1 MIKALKLL
9 HFFTVMITAVLS
21 PLALAH
27 AVLPEDCH
35 LLNCHQLGVLHK
47 TLLFLLGGLVIFP
60 MIKRSIEKRES
71 NA

>member
-9 HFFTVMITAVLS
+9 HFFTVIMTAVLL

-35 LLNCHQLGVLHK
+35 LLSCHQLEVLHK
-47 TLLFLLGGLVIFP
+47 AFLFLLVGLVIFL